1 MKFSRYS
8 IALSVLIVVLIAGG
22 SVVAA
27 PRMDIEN
34 DSFDFGFVPQNS
46 KITHSFWLKSTGD
59 DTLRIIRVVPG

>member
-1 MKFSRYS
+1 MNLSRYW
-8 IALSVLIVVLIAGG
+8 IALSLLIVVLVAAG
-22 SVVAA
+22 SLMAA
-27 PRMDIEN
+27 PRLDIEE